1 MIVNNSRQMAGE
13 KFMANPDHSSQD
25 NRAVVIGAGLG
36 GLAAAMR
43 LGAKGYAVTVLD
55 KLDRVGGR
63 GSSITQEGHRFDL
76 GPTIVTMPKVFES
89 LWAACGRDFHADVD
103 LRPLE
108 PFYEIRWPDGSYFR
122 ASGDDE
128 KMQSEVQRLN
138 PADLSGYKRFLK
150 DSQKRYVIGYEGM
163 VAEPMHRL
171 WETLKVLPTFAKL
184 RADRSIYGLA
194 ARRVKDER
202 LRMPSHFT
210 PCSLVATRCMSPQ
223 FTLWWHIWKKPMVC
237 IMQWAGCNRLQMP
250 WPRWSAPRVDRFAKI
265 QLQMRFL
272 LKTGLR
278 ARLF

>member
-1 MIVNNSRQMAGE
+1 MVVNNSRQMAGE
-13 KFMANPDHSSQD
+13 KFMTNPDQSTHD

-63 GSSITQEGHRFDL
+63 GSSVTQDGHRFDL

-138 PADLSGYKRFLK
+138 PADLPGYKRFLK
-150 DSQKRYVIGYEGM
+150 DSQKRYIIGYEGM

-171 WETLKVLPTFAKL
+171 W
-184 RADRSIYGLA
+184 
-194 ARRVKDER
+194 
-202 LRMPSHFT
+202 
-210 PCSLVATRCMSPQ
+210 
-223 FTLWWHIWKKPMVC
+223 
-237 IMQWAGCNRLQMP
+237 
-250 WPRWSAPRVDRFAKI
+250 
-265 QLQMRFL
+265 
-272 LKTGLR
+272 
-278 ARLF
+278 